1 MEKGRG
7 MVLSLRKGAI
17 AMDYN
22 DKMNFN
28 FEPSDGYEPQPRYT
42 APQQE
47 PAPQQKPERGLMDK
61 KTFKRLAAL
70 MIAVALVAGVGGT
83 LITSAIQSISQ
94 KNAEEMTPAMSE
106 QEVPAEE
113 PTGEDAETAKGE
125 DKGSYQLVSAPLP
138 ESLLTNVGDK
148 SLTPAQVY
156 ELNVGAVV
164 GIRTEATT
172 NVFGQ
177 VAAISSSGTGFVLT
191 EDGYIVTNRHVVAEA
206 NSVSVAMYDGT
217 EYDAEVIG
225 ADEMNDVAL
234 LKIEAEGL
242 QTVTIGDTDDIV
254 VGEEVIAI
262 GNPLGELTFT
272 MTQGYISA
280 LDRSIN
286 TDGTP
291 INMMQTDAAINSGN
305 SGGPLFDMNGN
316 VVGVTTATYSGSTSS
331 GTTIEGI
338 GFAIPINDV
347 MHIVYELKE
356 HGYVTDR
363 AYFGISVMD
372 MSLDSATAEKYGLPM
387 GAEVVTVNEGSC
399 AEKAGIQ
406 VGDIIIGIDDRETE
420 NRTQLLGVLQ
430 EYRAGQ
436 TATVQIWRNGT
447 KLSLTVTFDSRP
459 PESEL
464 NQTTTDQTQPEQDQ
478 QQMDPFYGYG
488 YDFGDAFGFGSAG

>member
-1 MEKGRG
+1 
-7 MVLSLRKGAI
+7 
-17 AMDYN
+17 MDYN

-28 FEPSDGYEPQPRYT
+28 FEPSDGYEPQRQYN
-42 APQQE
+42 APQQPE
-47 PAPQQKPERGLMDK
+47 EKPQRGLMDK
-61 KTFKRLAAL
+61 KTFRRLAAL

-83 LITSAIQSISQ
+83 LITGAIQSISK
-94 KNAEEMTPAMSE
+94 KNAEDMAQPALSTEVE
-106 QEVPAEE
+106 QPNDDAQTAEE
-113 PTGEDAETAKGE
+113 PVEGE
-125 DKGSYQLVSAPLP
+125 DKGSYTLVSQPLP
-138 ESLLTNVGDK
+138 ETLLTNVSDK

-164 GIRTEATT
+164 GIRTESTT

-177 VAAISSSGTGFVLT
+177 TAAVSSSGTGFVLT

-206 NSVSVAMYDGT
+206 NTISVAMYDGT
-217 EYDAEVIG
+217 EYDATVIG

-316 VVGVTTATYSGSTSS
+316 VIGVTTAKYSGSTSS

-347 MHIVYELKE
+347 MHIVYELQE

-372 MSLDSATAEKYGLPM
+372 MSLDSSVAEKYGLPM

-399 AEKAGIQ
+399 AEKAGMK
-406 VGDIIIGIDDRETE
+406 VGDIIIGIDDKKTE

-430 EYRAGQ
+430 DYRAGQ
-436 TATVQIWRNGT
+436 TASVSIWRNGGEI
-447 KLSLTVTFDSRP
+447 KLEVTFDSRP

-464 NQTTTDQTQPEQDQ
+464 DQTTTDQTQTEQEQ
-478 QQMDPFYGYG
+478 QDPFYGYDFG
-488 YDFGDAFGFGSAG
+488 DSYDFGDAFGFGSAG